1 MNVDLIQELVN
12 ELTSSLED
20 IETQQRALFQ
30 FLKDRGDFADEQF
43 APYLSQAGK
52 TSGVRWRAVR
62 VRLDHLI
69 EGEKA
74 REEKAAEAEKER
86 NQGKDK
92 PASGGEKTEGTAEKK
107 EAPKGE
113 GQKDHG
119 KKDESKA
126 QKDDGKDKA
135 QTELDKAETKSEK
148 DGTKSKDGSK
158 DEAGDEAGSK
168 DGAETKGNANSKD
181 EDGEED
187 RRIGE
192 QAYSAKATQSDS
204 AKDKK

>member
-1 MNVDLIQELVN
+1 VNVDLIQELVN

-30 FLKDRGDFADEQF
+30 FLKDRGDFTDEQF
-43 APYLSQAGK
+43 TAYLSQAGK
-52 TSGVRWRAVR
+52 ASGVRWRAVR

-74 REEKAAEAEKER
+74 REEKAAEAEQER

-107 EAPKGE
+107 EAPKDE
-113 GQKDHG
+113 G

-126 QKDDGKDKA
+126 LKDDGKGKA
-135 QTELDKAETKSEK
+135 HTELDKAEIKSEK

-168 DGAETKGNANSKD
+168 DGAETKGKANSKD

>member
-74 REEKAAEAEKER
+74 REEKAAEAEKEK
-86 NQGKDK
+86 NKEK
-92 PASGGEKTEGTAEKK
+92 EKAASGGEKTEGTAEKK

-119 KKDESKA
+119 TKDESKTSKDQGEDKGSA
-126 QKDDGKDKA
+126 QPEKS
-135 QTELDKAETKSEK
+135 KSEFEK
-148 DGTKSKDGSK
+148 DVGSSKDGSENKAGAKEGTEAK
-158 DEAGDEAGSK
+158 DKAKSEDE
-168 DGAETKGNANSKD
+168 ER
-181 EDGEED
+181 EED
-187 RRIGE
+187 RRVGE
-192 QAYSAKATQSDS
+192 QAYSAKDN
-204 AKDKK
+204 KDQK